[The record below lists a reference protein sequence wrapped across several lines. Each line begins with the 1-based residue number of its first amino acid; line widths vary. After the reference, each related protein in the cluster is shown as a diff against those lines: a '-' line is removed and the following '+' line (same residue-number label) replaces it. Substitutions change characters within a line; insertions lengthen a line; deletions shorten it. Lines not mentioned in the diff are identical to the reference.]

1 MNEEEEEEKK
11 KIKKK
16 KEKKTEKKSCQWKRK
31 EKKSGKQI
39 KNFYICLT
47 IQFQNRMVLKTICQ
61 LPTNPIDV
69 IFHFFW

>member
-1 MNEEEEEEKK
+1 MKRKKKKREKK
-11 KIKKK
+11 KKKK
-16 KEKKTEKKSCQWKRK
+16 KQKKKRRKGKRK

>member
-1 MNEEEEEEKK
+1 MNEDEEKK
-11 KIKKK
+11 KVEKKVVSAKEEKKK
-16 KEKKTEKKSCQWKRK
+16 RD
-31 EKKSGKQI
+31 KQM

>member
-1 MNEEEEEEKK
+1 MNEEEEKK
-11 KIKKK
+11 R
-16 KEKKTEKKSCQWKRK
+16 EKKSCQWKRE
-31 EKKSGKQI
+31 EKKKTNKQM